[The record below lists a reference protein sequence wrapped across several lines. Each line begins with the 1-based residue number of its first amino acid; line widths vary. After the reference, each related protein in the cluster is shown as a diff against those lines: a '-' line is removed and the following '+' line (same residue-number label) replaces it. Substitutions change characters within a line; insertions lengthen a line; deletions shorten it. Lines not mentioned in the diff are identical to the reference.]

1 VLPPAAA
8 LERDIVGLGVA
19 ELGRIFPTAPI
30 NMPGAGLVA
39 SLGRPGG
46 NTTGLANMTED
57 LTPKVVDI
65 LRIVVP
71 KAARIAVLYNPAN
84 PSNNPMLERIEGS
97 IKKSGGAVHATPFRS
112 AEIEATFA
120 AIATASPNALVV
132 VNDATIIDMRERI
145 ASPALVRGGIGE
157 LGERLLHHIIGVGRS
172 YSDVAAMRGKPGGE
186 PEITFIPR
194 ASGIILRQWLT

>member
-112 AEIEATFA
+112 AEIEA
-120 AIATASPNALVV
+120 IC
-132 VNDATIIDMRERI
+132 
-145 ASPALVRGGIGE
+145 
-157 LGERLLHHIIGVGRS
+157 S
-172 YSDVAAMRGKPGGE
+172 YRDGE
-186 PEITFIPR
+186 PQRPR
-194 ASGIILRQWLT
+194 CRQRRDDYRYARAHRFAGPGARGHW